1 VRWKLVVRGVAL
13 ALVVSSPLWGRV
25 ALRPFDFF
33 AVRRVELM
41 GVRFLAPEAVTG
53 ALGLRREAS
62 VWDRLGP
69 LASRVRG
76 LGGVAEVAVSRRL
89 PGTLRV
95 TVREV
100 EPVAFAV
107 GDEGMIPVGVDGR
120 PLPYDPARVAVDVPV
135 IERPETA
142 LVAALAAVRAADP
155 TLFAEIAAARRERGG
170 SVELDLEGR
179 GRIRLGMPVDP
190 AVVRAVA
197 AVERDLVARS
207 QPWRELDGRF
217 AGWVVVRRPSRVE
230 VSS

>member
-1 VRWKLVVRGVAL
+1 MVRGGAF

-41 GVRFLAPEAVTG
+41 GVRFLAPEVVTG

-69 LASRVRG
+69 LVSRVRG
-76 LGGVAEVAVSRRL
+76 LGGVAEVTVSRRL
-89 PGTLRV
+89 PSTLRV

-100 EPVAFAV
+100 EPVALAA
-107 GDEGMIPVGVDGR
+107 GDDGMIPVGVDGR

-197 AVERDLVARS
+197 AVERDLGARS

>member
-1 VRWKLVVRGVAL
+1 MRWRLVVRGGAL

-41 GVRFLAPEAVTG
+41 GIRFLAPEVVMG

-89 PGTLRV
+89 PSTLRV

-100 EPVAFAV
+100 EPVALAA
-107 GDEGMIPVGVDGR
+107 GDDGMIPVGVDGR

-155 TLFAEIAAARRERGG
+155 TLFAEIAAARREGSG

-197 AVERDLVARS
+197 AVERDLGARS

>member
-1 VRWKLVVRGVAL
+1 MLRGVAL

-33 AVRRVELM
+33 AVRWVELR
-41 GVRFLAPEAVTG
+41 GVRYLAPEAVTG

-62 VWDRLGP
+62 VWDRLSP

-100 EPVAFAV
+100 EPVAFAA

-135 IERPETA
+135 IERPETV

>member
-1 VRWKLVVRGVAL
+1 M
-13 ALVVSSPLWGRV
+13 VVSSPLWGRV

-33 AVRRVELM
+33 AVRRVELR

-53 ALGLRREAS
+53 ALSLRREAS

-100 EPVAFAV
+100 EPVALAA

>member
-1 VRWKLVVRGVAL
+1 
-13 ALVVSSPLWGRV
+13 
-25 ALRPFDFF
+25 
-33 AVRRVELM
+33 M

-95 TVREV
+95 RVREV
-100 EPVAFAV
+100 EPVALAA
-107 GDEGMIPVGVDGR
+107 GDDGMIPVGVDGR

-135 IERPETA
+135 IERPEAA

-155 TLFAEIAAARRERGG
+155 TLFAAIAAARRERGG

>member
-1 VRWKLVVRGVAL
+1 
-13 ALVVSSPLWGRV
+13 LVVSSPLWGRV

-33 AVRRVELM
+33 AVRRVELR

-53 ALGLRREAS
+53 ALRLRREAS

-69 LASRVRG
+69 LASRVRS

-100 EPVAFAV
+100 EPVALAA

-120 PLPYDPARVAVDVPV
+120 PLPYDPARVTVDVPV

-155 TLFAEIAAARRERGG
+155 TLFAEIAAARRERSG

>member
-1 VRWKLVVRGVAL
+1 
-13 ALVVSSPLWGRV
+13 V

-69 LASRVRG
+69 LAERVRG
-76 LGGVAEVAVSRRL
+76 VAGIARVEVSRRL

-95 TVREV
+95 AVREV
-100 EPVAFAV
+100 EPVALAV
-107 GDEGMIPVGVDGR
+107 GDDRMIPVGADGR

-135 IERPETA
+135 IERPETT

-155 TLFAEIAAARRERGG
+155 TLFAEIASARRERGG

-190 AVVRAVA
+190 AVVRSVA
-197 AVERDLVARS
+197 AVERDLGARS

>member
-1 VRWKLVVRGVAL
+1 VVRGGAL
-13 ALVVSSPLWGRV
+13 ALAVSSPLWGPV
-25 ALRPFDFF
+25 PLRLFDFF
-33 AVRRVELM
+33 AVRRVELT
-41 GVRFLAPEAVTG
+41 GVRFLAPEVVTG

-69 LASRVRG
+69 LADRV
-76 LGGVAEVAVSRRL
+76 GGIAGIAQVEVSRRL

-95 TVREV
+95 AVREV
-100 EPVAFAV
+100 EPVALAV
-107 GDEGMIPVGVDGR
+107 GDERMIPVGMDGR
-120 PLPYDPARVAVDVPV
+120 PLPYDPARVAVDAPV

-142 LVAALAAVRAADP
+142 LVAALAAVRVADL
-155 TLFAEIAAARRERGG
+155 TFFAEIAAARRERGG

-197 AVERDLVARS
+197 AVERDLSARS

>member
-1 VRWKLVVRGVAL
+1 VVRWGGLG
-13 ALVVSSPLWGRV
+13 LVVSSPLWGPV

-33 AVRRVELM
+33 AVRRVELV
-41 GVRFLAPEAVTG
+41 GVRFLSPEAVTG

-69 LASRVRG
+69 LADRVG
-76 LGGVAEVAVSRRL
+76 GIAGVARAEVSRRL

-100 EPVAFAV
+100 EPVALAA
-107 GDEGMIPVGVDGR
+107 GDDGMVPVGVDGR

-155 TLFAEIAAARRERGG
+155 TLFAEVAAARRERGG

-179 GRIRLGMPVDP
+179 GRVRLGTPVDA

-197 AVERDLVARS
+197 AVERDLDARS

>member
-1 VRWKLVVRGVAL
+1 
-13 ALVVSSPLWGRV
+13 V

-33 AVRRVELM
+33 AVRRVELL
-41 GVRFLAPEAVTG
+41 GIRFLAPEAVTG

-69 LASRVRG
+69 LANRVRG

-89 PGTLRV
+89 PSTLRV
-95 TVREV
+95 RVREV
-100 EPVAFAV
+100 EPVALAA
-107 GDEGMIPVGVDGR
+107 GDDGMIPVGVDGR

-135 IERPETA
+135 IERPEAA